1 MVDQPVDRLLR
12 RPLDEPASCPMC
24 GVALEPQNYYQYNG
38 DRLVRLDGT
47 SQILGI

>member
-1 MVDQPVDRLLR
+1 MPDVRC
-12 RPLDEPASCPMC
+12 RP
-24 GVALEPQNYYQYNG
+24 EPQNYYQYNG

>member
-1 MVDQPVDRLLR
+1 
-12 RPLDEPASCPMC
+12 MC